1 MTDDTRCVFDAVQ
14 PPQSSECF
22 SAVRQVREA
31 ALDAQLLVVAT
42 DLAKEKAT
50 QMCSGNDFDPN
61 IFAEQLVSEYTV
73 HALSVHVFVSSVH
86 QRWRIKEVRLTIFYK
101 KNRI

>member
-1 MTDDTRCVFDAVQ
+1 MQ

-22 SAVRQVREA
+22 SAVQQVREA

-61 IFAEQLVSEYTV
+61 ILAEHLVSEYTV
-73 HALSVHVFVSSVH
+73 HALSLHAFVSSV
-86 QRWRIKEVRLTIFYK
+86 QGKPDQ
-101 KNRI
+101 